1 MEVWKWVKK
10 MITKRKNQTIIKSV
24 AKTFIQ
30 KIKKPAED
38 DNSGKENSDKKICTR

>member
-10 MITKRKNQTIIKSV
+10 MIIQKKKKSNKSLNPW

-30 KIKKPAED
+30 KDTKKPAED
-38 DNSGKENSDKKICTR
+38 DNSGKNKNQ